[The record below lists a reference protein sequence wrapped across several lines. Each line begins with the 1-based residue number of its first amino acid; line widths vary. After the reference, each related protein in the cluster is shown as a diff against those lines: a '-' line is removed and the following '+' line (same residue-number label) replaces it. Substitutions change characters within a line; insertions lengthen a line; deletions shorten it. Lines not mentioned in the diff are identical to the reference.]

1 MTTDSTAESPS
12 DSSTAESPSDSSTD
26 SRTGC
31 STDSRT
37 GSNAGDVP
45 ADAYEDRV
53 LGCLLGT
60 MAGDAYGVLYAA
72 GDDPVAALDD
82 PGEMA
87 VSAATQLTLYT
98 VDGLVEA
105 LEWANDGVAADET
118 ACLWLAYLRWLV
130 RQGEHLPPAAP
141 APPARWLDRQDDL
154 LAVHDADADTVR
166 ALLTGAMGTQV
177 RPLNPETQGPGALMR
192 SAPFGLVPRIP
203 AAMVERLTVDAAAL
217 THGSPA
223 AKGTAALFSGIIR
236 SLAIEGCDLDGAV
249 RAVRGEENHLA
260 KEAGHDAAALAGG
273 TAPPQSADGTTGGRS
288 TATGTTAGGTTAA
301 GTFEAALQAVRETAG
316 SSPREHL
323 AGALAHA
330 AAAGR
335 PDASP
340 VIAASLAGG
349 IVGALHGTTALPPAY
364 LTAPGV
370 AEVVRAMARTLLA
383 ATTGS

>member
-1 MTTDSTAESPS
+1 MTT
-12 DSSTAESPSDSSTD
+12 DSSTD
-26 SRTGC
+26 S
-31 STDSRT
+31 TDDSPTDPST
-37 GSNAGDVP
+37 GSGTGDTP
-45 ADAYEDRV
+45 ADVYEDRV

-60 MAGDAYGVLYAA
+60 MAGDAYGVLHAA
-72 GDDPVAALDD
+72 GDDPAAALDD
-82 PGEMA
+82 PGAMA

-166 ALLTGAMGTQV
+166 ALLTGAMGTQA
-177 RPLNPETQGPGALMR
+177 RPLNPEAQGPGALMR

-203 AAMVERLTVDAAAL
+203 AGMVERLTVDAAAL

-236 SLAIEGCDLDGAV
+236 SLAIEGRDLDEAV

-260 KEAGHDAAALAGG
+260 REAGHDAAAGVAAGGAVPPQAAGGTLAGG
-273 TAPPQSADGTTGGRS
+273 TTAGGTPAGGTTAGGTPAGG
-288 TATGTTAGGTTAA
+288 TAAGGTTAA

-316 SSPREHL
+316 SSPGEHL

-370 AEVVRAMARTLLA
+370 AEVVRTMARTLLA